1 MMNTLQAYISR
12 SLFPDE
18 GDKSTLLERAL
29 SVVIFIAIALMV
41 LYTEPHIRHHLK
53 AWMQPIDFIIFL
65 IFIAEYILR
74 ICYCGRLR
82 KYKGFKG
89 KIKYIFS
96 PLAIAD
102 LLAILPNILFFV
114 AEDLVLFRLIRL
126 FRMLRIIRLVQR
138 NRPLVLFAESIIA
151 SWPQLAA
158 SLVVTVF
165 MLFLSSILLY
175 FVEGNVQPEAFGSIP
190 RAMWWAM
197 ATLTTVGYGDVYP
210 ITVIGKICA
219 GVVALVS
226 IGVVAL
232 PAGIIAA
239 NFSKKLN

>member
-1 MMNTLQAYISR
+1 LIL
-12 SLFPDE
+12 LF
-18 GDKSTLLERAL
+18 
-29 SVVIFIAIALMV
+29 
-41 LYTEPHIRHHLK
+41 
-53 AWMQPIDFIIFL
+53 FL

-126 FRMLRIIRLVQR
+126 FRMLRIIRLVRR